1 VSLKEDLSSFFMD
14 MFYIYIIY
22 SESADK
28 YYIGHT
34 SDPLRRLKEHNED
47 IKNSFTSRYR
57 PWVMKR
63 YFIVSDSRSEARMIE
78 NYLKRLKSRVYIERL
93 ITSPEEF
100 DSMVRRVRAIPTS
113 RD

>member
-1 VSLKEDLSSFFMD
+1 

-34 SDPLRRLKEHNED
+34 SDPLRRLKEHNEA
-47 IKNSFTSRYR
+47 IKNSFTSHYR

-63 YFIVSDSRSEARMIE
+63 YFIVSESRGETKQIE
-78 NYLKRLKSRVYIERL
+78 NYLKRLKSRVYLERL
-93 ITSPEEF
+93 INSPEEF
-100 DSMVRRVRAIPTS
+100 ESMLRKVRAIPTS
-113 RD
+113 RN